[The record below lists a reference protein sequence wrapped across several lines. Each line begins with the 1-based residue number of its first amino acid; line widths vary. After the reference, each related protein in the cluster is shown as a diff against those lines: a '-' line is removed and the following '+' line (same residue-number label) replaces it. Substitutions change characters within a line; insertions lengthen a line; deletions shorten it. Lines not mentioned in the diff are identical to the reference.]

1 MIRLKEISAGGKRLE
16 VVVDAH
22 HDWGHPR
29 VKTIVLTP
37 KSNTSISVIRMVDE
51 EPGESPFIQTYREM
65 LEAMYK
71 AVDEDDGRFLVLAL
85 ALQRDI
91 IDATL
96 DTVLSKMKAQDNQEM
111 VRNLIQQFIEL
122 NKDELKPIR

>member
-1 MIRLKEISAGGKRLE
+1 MIRLKEISAGGKRLSSRRT
-16 VVVDAH
+16 D

-37 KSNTSISVIRMVDE
+37 TSNTSISVIRVVDG

>member
-1 MIRLKEISAGGKRLE
+1 
-16 VVVDAH
+16 
-22 HDWGHPR
+22 
-29 VKTIVLTP
+29 
-37 KSNTSISVIRMVDE
+37 MVDE

>member
-1 MIRLKEISAGGKRLE
+1 MTGE
-16 VVVDAH
+16 
-22 HDWGHPR
+22 PR
-29 VKTIVLTP
+29 VEAIVLTP
-37 KSNTSISVIRMVDE
+37 TSDKPVSVIDVVDE
-51 EPGESPFIQTYREM
+51 EPGESQFIQTYRGM

-71 AVDEDDGRFLVLAL
+71 AVGEDDGRFLVLAL

-96 DTVLSKMKAQDNQEM
+96 DTVLSKMKTQDNQEM

-122 NKDELKPIR
+122 NKDELGPARRST

>member
-1 MIRLKEISAGGKRLE
+1 M
-16 VVVDAH
+16 
-22 HDWGHPR
+22 
-29 VKTIVLTP
+29 
-37 KSNTSISVIRMVDE
+37 SNTSISVIRVVDE

-71 AVDEDDGRFLVLAL
+71 AVDEDD
-85 ALQRDI
+85 I

-96 DTVLSKMKAQDNQEM
+96 DTVLSKMKGQDNQEM

-122 NKDELKPIR
+122 NKDEFKPTK

>member
-1 MIRLKEISAGGKRLE
+1 MIYLRERRGQSRRCTADSNRR
-16 VVVDAH
+16 
-22 HDWGHPR
+22 HPNL
-29 VKTIVLTP
+29 KTIVLTP
-37 KSNTSISVIRMVDE
+37 TSNTSISVILVVDE
-51 EPGESPFIQTYREM
+51 EPGDSPFIQTYREM
-65 LEAMYK
+65 LETMYK
-71 AVDEDDGRFLVLAL
+71 AVGEDDGRFLVLAL

-122 NKDELKPIR
+122 NKDELKSRRNS

>member
-1 MIRLKEISAGGKRLE
+1 
-16 VVVDAH
+16 V
-22 HDWGHPR
+22 
-29 VKTIVLTP
+29 
-37 KSNTSISVIRMVDE
+37 VDE

-65 LEAMYK
+65 LETMYE
-71 AVDEDDGRFLVLAL
+71 AVGEDDGRFLVLAL

-96 DTVLSKMKAQDNQEM
+96 DTVLSRMKAQDNHEM

-122 NKDELKPIR
+122 NKDEFKPIR